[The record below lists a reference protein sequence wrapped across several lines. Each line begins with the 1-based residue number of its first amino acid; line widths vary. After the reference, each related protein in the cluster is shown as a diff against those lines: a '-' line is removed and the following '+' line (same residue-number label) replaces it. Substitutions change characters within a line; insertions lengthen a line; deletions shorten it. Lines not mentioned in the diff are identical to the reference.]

1 MQQSLRGLK
10 DLHVG
15 SLGLLDSLVVLVPG
29 LRFPDETL
37 IYLLETLVERF
48 DIESFPDFSAK

>member
-1 MQQSLRGLK
+1 MQQRLRGLK

-29 LRFPDETL
+29 LNFPDETL
-37 IYLLETLVERF
+37 IDLLEPVCE
-48 DIESFPDFSAK
+48 K

>member
-1 MQQSLRGLK
+1 MQQRLRGLK
-10 DLHVG
+10 DLHVR

-37 IYLLETLVERF
+37 IDLLEPVCE
-48 DIESFPDFSAK
+48 K